1 MLRDIP
7 KMLVREH
14 YDKLM
19 TLIHQEAKLLNDKS
33 LSDWLEHK
41 KNNPWVLECINL
53 GTSEMTHEDWF
64 TTSHDTNIAE
74 SAHAQ
79 SQLDG
84 VKMTLVSA
92 IQKGM
97 RFDSRFLEA
106 ATAMSNK
113 GISVKYG
120 NNSLTGRAKKNI
132 VRKQKSIKK
141 KEKANDIH
149 SESGELVILQDM
161 IRSGV
166 SPDVIEKYLTFK
178 TSGSK

>member
-1 MLRDIP
+1 
-7 KMLVREH
+7 
-14 YDKLM
+14 
-19 TLIHQEAKLLNDKS
+19 
-33 LSDWLEHK
+33 
-41 KNNPWVLECINL
+41 
-53 GTSEMTHEDWF
+53 
-64 TTSHDTNIAE
+64 
-74 SAHAQ
+74 
-79 SQLDG
+79 
-84 VKMTLVSA
+84 MTLVSA